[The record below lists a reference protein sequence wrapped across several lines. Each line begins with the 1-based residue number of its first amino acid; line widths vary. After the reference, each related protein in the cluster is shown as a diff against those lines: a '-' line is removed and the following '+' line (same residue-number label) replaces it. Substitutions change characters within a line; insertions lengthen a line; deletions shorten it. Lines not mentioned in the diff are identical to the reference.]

1 MEVYTVNQKITI
13 VLDRILWKWWIG
25 KDTDIQEAFDDLVDT
40 IIFNKDDM
48 DIAPWKTST
57 MEEFSFEISDSK
69 LEDLN
74 TAKNNLSLEEY
85 INGCL
90 RYFRAE
96 EEKIKNLFNK

>member
-1 MEVYTVNQKITI
+1 MNQKVTI

-25 KDTDIQEAFDDLVDT
+25 KDTDSQEAFEDLTDT

-48 DIAPWKTST
+48 GIAPWKTST
-57 MEEFSFEISDSK
+57 TEEFSFEIPTNK

-74 TAKNNLSLEEY
+74 TAKNDLSLEDY

-90 RYFRAE
+90 RHFRAE
-96 EEKIKNLFNK
+96 EERMKQLFTK

>member
-1 MEVYTVNQKITI
+1 MNQIITI
-13 VLDRILWKWWIG
+13 WLDRILWKWWIG
-25 KDTDIQEAFDDLVDT
+25 KDSDNQEAFEDLVDT

-48 DIAPWKTST
+48 NIAPWKAST
-57 MEEFSFEISDSK
+57 MQEFSFEISSNK

-74 TAKNNLSLEEY
+74 TAKNDLSLEDY

-96 EEKIKNLFNK
+96 EEKIKNLFS